1 MVTFQAQCNFIEV
14 NATLSLSFSMKLI
27 GRVFFSAK

>member
-14 NATLSLSFSMKLI
+14 NATLPLTFCMKFI
-27 GRVFFSAK
+27 GRGFF